1 MGLILLI
8 SVSDISLL
16 VYKHDFLVWILT
28 LYPTVLPNS
37 LTRSNSFLLESI
49 GFSMYNV
56 HYHVICKQ
64 WQFNPGLH
72 GLSHSTVIS
81 PSYPHT
87 NVGLPAVPATA
98 LPSPHPK
105 TSALLRF
112 LSTLAACLRPSYWF
126 GWMFLLKLLDWR
138 TSIQFDFLTVLVI
151 FWFLNYLLS
160 FFWLCEEA

>member
-72 GLSHSTVIS
+72 GLSRSTVIS

-87 NVGLPAVPATA
+87 NVGLPA
-98 LPSPHPK
+98 LPCPPPILKPLLCCECSPLWLPV
-105 TSALLRF
+105 SAPPTGLDECFF
-112 LSTLAACLRPSYWF
+112 LNSLIDGLPYSLIFWQF
-126 GWMFLLKLLDWR
+126 WLF
-138 TSIQFDFLTVLVI
+138 FDF
-151 FWFLNYLLS
+151 
-160 FFWLCEEA
+160 